1 MEVPMRDGIA
11 TKEQI
16 ERAALRL
23 FLRDGID
30 GASMREVTREAGIS
44 LGAVY
49 NHFESKEELA
59 WQLFSSGWSEFALE
73 MRRAAREK
81 KGIRDQLR
89 AMIGYI
95 FQAFDDDPDRV
106 GYVFFSRHQHLHRV
120 NPKLPNP
127 HLVFRVF
134 ITNAIARKAFG
145 KIDAEIATTIV
156 MGACI
161 QMIDSK
167 MLKRIKGPL
176 SEHANEVADVCYRML
191 KA

>member
-1 MEVPMRDGIA
+1 MRHGIA

-49 NHFESKEELA
+49 NHYESKEELA
-59 WQLFSSGWSEFALE
+59 WQLFLSGWSEFAFE

-81 KGIRDQLR
+81 RGIRAQLQ
-89 AMIGYI
+89 AMIGYV
-95 FQAFDDDPDRV
+95 FNAFDEDPDRV
-106 GYVFFSRHQHLHRV
+106 GYVFFSRHQHMHRV

-127 HLVFRVF
+127 VLVFRVF
-134 ITNAIARKAFG
+134 ITNAMTEKVFRKM
-145 KIDAEIATTIV
+145 DAEVATTIV
-156 MGACI
+156 LGACI

-176 SEHANEVADVCYRML
+176 GARAEEVADACYRML

>member
-1 MEVPMRDGIA
+1 MRDGIA

-30 GASMREVTREAGIS
+30 GASMRELTREAGIS

-49 NHFESKEELA
+49 NHYESKEELA
-59 WQLFSSGWSEFALE
+59 WQLFASGWSEFAIE
-73 MRRAAREK
+73 MRRAARAK
-81 KGIRDQLR
+81 NGIRAQLR
-89 AMIGYI
+89 AMIGYV
-95 FQAFDDDPDRV
+95 FNSFDDDPDRV
-106 GYVFFSRHQHLHRV
+106 GYVFFSRHQHMHRV
-120 NPKLPNP
+120 NPRLPNP
-127 HLVFRVF
+127 VLVFRVF
-134 ITNAIARKAFG
+134 ITNAMTEKAFR
-145 KIDAEIATTIV
+145 KMDAEVATTIV
-156 MGACI
+156 LGACI

-176 SEHANEVADVCYRML
+176 GAHAGEVADACYRLL

>member
-1 MEVPMRDGIA
+1 MRDGIA

-23 FLRDGID
+23 FLRDGVD
-30 GASMREVTREAGIS
+30 GASMRDVTREAGIS

-59 WQLFSSGWSEFALE
+59 WQLFLSGWSEFAFE

-81 KGIRDQLR
+81 KGIRAQLR
-89 AMIGYI
+89 AMISYV
-95 FQAFDDDPDRV
+95 FKAFDDDPDRV
-106 GYVFFSRHQHLHRV
+106 GYVFFSRHQHMHRV
-120 NPKLPNP
+120 NPRLPNP

-134 ITNAIARKAFG
+134 ITNAIAEKAFR
-145 KIDAEIATTIV
+145 KMDAEVATTIV

-176 SEHANEVADVCYRML
+176 GERADEVADACYRML